1 MTDNDLIPHAQTLL
15 RQNDAGGFTKPS
27 PTQYPHLWNW
37 DSALIALGLAHF
49 DLPRAFAEIRTLL
62 SAQWRDGMV
71 PHIIYPHGA
80 SDYFPPPEFWQTA
93 GLPHGGDVPSSG
105 LTQPPVLATILRKII
120 EANPDCTTQN
130 ATELLQFAHA
140 IFKWHK
146 WLHTARDADGSG
158 LPCLIHPWESGTDN
172 SPRWLH
178 ALDAVTPGELPP
190 FKRKDMQHVATDE
203 RPRPQDYERFV
214 HLINTGRQLKWEHK
228 PLLDEMPFLV
238 QDAMF
243 CAILHRADEDLLWL
257 AQTLAQPKAIC
268 QEVEGWL
275 ARTRAVFDA
284 RFWDEERGLYLDYD
298 LRAGGRIP
306 VNTIATFVPLLAGL
320 PDAGKAARL
329 VQEHLRNADEY
340 APGENSAFGL
350 PSAAKNEPLYA
361 PRRYWCG
368 PVWIQMNWLVSEG
381 LRRYG
386 YTAEA
391 DALVR
396 DALALVRREGFR
408 EYYDPRDGS
417 GCGAKQF
424 SWSAAL
430 AIDWLMRGNK
440 EIREEK

>member
-1 MTDNDLIPHAQTLL
+1 MTNEELVVQAQSLL
-15 RQNDAGGFTKPS
+15 RSNDAGGFTKPS

-49 DLPRAFAEIRTLL
+49 DLPRAFTEIRTLL

-71 PHIIYPHGA
+71 PHIIYPYGA

-93 GLPHGGDVPSSG
+93 DLPHGGDVPSSG
-105 LTQPPVLATILRKII
+105 LTQPPVLATILRKIL
-120 EANPDCTTQN
+120 ENAKWTPQNERGEGRDELAHFAN
-130 ATELLQFAHA
+130 A
-140 IFKWHK
+140 IFNWHK
-146 WLHTARDADGSG
+146 WLHTARDADGTG

-178 ALDAVTPGELPP
+178 ALDAVTPRDLPQ
-190 FKRKDMQHVATDE
+190 FKRKDMQHVAVEE

-243 CAILHRADEDLLWL
+243 CALLHRADEDLLWL
-257 AQTLAQPKAIC
+257 AQMLGLPKAMRAEI
-268 QEVEGWL
+268 EGWM

-298 LRAGGRIP
+298 LRAGKTIP
-306 VNTIATFVPLLAGL
+306 INTISTFVPLLAGL
-320 PDAGKAARL
+320 PDAHKAARL
-329 VQEHLRNADEY
+329 VQEHLRNSDEY
-340 APGENSAFGL
+340 APGKNSAFVL

-368 PVWIQMNWLVSEG
+368 PIWIQMNWLVSEG

-386 YTAEA
+386 YAAEA
-391 DALVR
+391 DALVS
-396 DALALVRREGFR
+396 DALTLIKKEGFR

-430 AIDWLMRGNK
+430 AIEMQNAK
-440 EIREEK
+440 